1 MDPSSMLGSSQKNP
15 GKCLFWSQFGG
26 WGREKRFFFFMGIFF
41 FPFAYGGTDGPMIHK
56 NCLQLNSHFA
66 WLDLSVV

>member
-1 MDPSSMLGSSQKNP
+1 MGPCSVLGSSQLNL
-15 GKCLFWSQFGG
+15 GNCSFWSQFGV
-26 WGREKRFFFFMGIFF
+26 WGRENFFFSKWGFF